1 MGKINVLDKSV
12 AELIAAGEVVE
23 RPASIVK
30 ELLENSIDAGAT
42 AVTVEIRRGGIN
54 YIRVTD
60 NGSGILPEDVP
71 TAFLRHATSKV
82 RLSDDLNFISTLGFR
97 GEALAS
103 IAAVSRLELTSKTR
117 ENPFGT
123 SIVLEGGEQVSLS
136 EAGCPDG
143 TTIQV
148 RDLFYNVPARLK
160 FLRRDPSEANLVGG
174 IVDKLALSHPEISF
188 KFISDHKTRLHTPGD
203 GKLLSAI
210 HAVFGGDFS
219 SALLPVDYG
228 CDGVSVKGYT
238 SSASAG
244 RANRSM
250 EHFFVN
256 SRYVRSKICTA
267 ALEEGY
273 KNSLMT
279 GKYPF
284 CVLNVELPF
293 EQVDVNVHPAKT
305 EVRFV
310 DGGPVANAVYF
321 AVKSA
326 LSQEDILRAAR
337 EDTTRAQ
344 RVPNLLSKFQSEEA
358 EQPRLTALPQTP
370 VPAPADPADHPDPQP
385 AGREKPSL
393 SGREQ
398 AGRAAHSPAQPMVLR
413 DRPAAAYGS
422 RPAPPSR
429 PPEEYQFIRPDP
441 PAASPPEERPAPPER
456 LGEKGITFVPEP
468 SGDGS
473 AAQPLEV
480 RVIGEAFRTYVIF
493 EAEGVLYLLDK
504 HAAHER
510 ILYEKLKQ
518 SVTTEQR
525 QLLLKPVVAHV
536 SQEEQQALED
546 HRELLEKMG
555 FSYEE
560 FGSHALIVREVPL
573 VLAECDI
580 ADLLVDT
587 ANKLLEGKRDVSSEA
602 YERLL
607 HSMACRSAIKA
618 HDETSLEEL
627 AELLRMVYANGEIRH
642 CPHGRPVAAALTQR
656 EIEKLFGRIQ

>member
-1 MGKINVLDKSV
+1 MGKINVLDKNV
-12 AELIAAGEVVE
+12 AELIAAGEVIE

-30 ELLENSIDAGAT
+30 ELLENAIDAGST
-42 AVTVEIRRGGIN
+42 AVTVEIRRGGIS

-71 TAFLRHATSKV
+71 AAFLRHATSKL

-117 ENPFGT
+117 EHPFGT
-123 SIVLEGGEQVSLS
+123 AILLEGGEQVSLS

-160 FLRRDPSEANLVGG
+160 FLRRDQSEANTVGG
-174 IVDKLALSHPEISF
+174 VVDRLALSHPEISF
-188 KFISDHKTRLHTPGD
+188 KFLSDHKLRLHTPGD

-228 CDGVSVKGYT
+228 CGGVSVKGYT
-238 SSASAG
+238 SSASSS

-256 SRYVRSKICTA
+256 SRYIRSKLCAA

-305 EVRFV
+305 EVRFA
-310 DGGPVANAVYF
+310 DGGAVTNAVYF

-326 LSQEDILRAAR
+326 LSQEDVLRAAR
-337 EDTTRAQ
+337 EEAGRAQ
-344 RVPNLLSKFQSEEA
+344 RIPNLLSKFKSQEAEQSRIPLSPRPSSEEERPYAAAPAHRPVILRDRQAEPLREEPPVPPSAPEEA
-358 EQPRLTALPQTP
+358 E
-370 VPAPADPADHPDPQP
+370 
-385 AGREKPSL
+385 
-393 SGREQ
+393 
-398 AGRAAHSPAQPMVLR
+398 
-413 DRPAAAYGS
+413 
-422 RPAPPSR
+422 
-429 PPEEYQFIRPDP
+429 EEYQFIRPAPPPP
-441 PAASPPEERPAPPER
+441 PAPAAPEPPHPPER
-456 LGEKGITFVPEP
+456 LREKGITFVPEP
-468 SGDGS
+468 PAVPEE
-473 AAQPLEV
+473 AASPEEPPLEV

-493 EAEGVLYLLDK
+493 EAEGTLFLLDK

-510 ILYEKLKQ
+510 LLFERLKR
-518 SVTTEQR
+518 SVATDQR
-525 QLLLKPVVAHV
+525 QILLKPAVVHV
-536 SQEEQQALED
+536 SPEENQALEE
-546 HRELLEKMG
+546 HRSLLEGMG
-555 FSYEE
+555 FVYEE
-560 FGSHALIVREVPL
+560 FGNNALIVREVPL
-573 VLAECDI
+573 VLAECDP
-580 ADLLVDT
+580 AELLLDT
-587 ANKLLEGKRDVSSEA
+587 AGKLIAGKRDVSSDA

-618 HDETSLEEL
+618 GDETSLEEL

-642 CPHGRPVAAALTQR
+642 CPHGRPVAAALTRR